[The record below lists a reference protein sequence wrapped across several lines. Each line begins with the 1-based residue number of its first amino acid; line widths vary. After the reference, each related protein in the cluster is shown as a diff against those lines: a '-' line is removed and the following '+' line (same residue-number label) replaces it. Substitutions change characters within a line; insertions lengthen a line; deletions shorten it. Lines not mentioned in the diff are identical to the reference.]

1 VKRRAF
7 ITLFGGTAAAWPLA
21 ARAQQQ
27 AMPVIG
33 FLSARSPGVSAHVMA
48 GFRQGLIDGGYFE
61 GQNVTIDY
69 RWAEGH
75 YDRLSGLAVELVQRQ
90 VAVIAAISGTPAALA
105 AKAATATIPIVFA
118 NGGDPVSAG
127 LVGSLNQPGSNIT
140 GATFRALSTVTKRL
154 EILRDLATSAGAIA
168 CLANPNNPIAEP
180 ETRDAK
186 SAAHALGLQL
196 RVLNAGS
203 ESAIDTAFAFLVR
216 ERVAGLLLG
225 SDPLLAVNR
234 RLVVL
239 TARHSIPAI
248 SPDREFALA
257 GGLISYAGNQAA
269 TYRQAG
275 IYAARILKG
284 EKPADLPVSQPTKFE
299 LVINLATAKALGLDI
314 PPQVLAL
321 ADEVIE

>member
-33 FLSARSPGVSAHVMA
+33 FLSARSPGVSAHVLA

>member
-1 VKRRAF
+1 M
-7 ITLFGGTAAAWPLA
+7 
-21 ARAQQQ
+21 Q
-27 AMPVIG
+27 A
-33 FLSARSPGVSAHVMA
+33 L
-48 GFRQGLIDGGYFE
+48 E
-61 GQNVTIDY
+61 T
-69 RWAEGH
+69 
-75 YDRLSGLAVELVQRQ
+75 
-90 VAVIAAISGTPAALA
+90 TPNMS
-105 AKAATATIPIVFA
+105 TIPIVFA